1 MKSVYLTSALAA
13 TILLAACGEKA
24 STADGAD
31 ATKGSANADSGELAK
46 GDPSE
51 AKAVKSSGTVTA
63 IDKAAG
69 KITLDHQSIP
79 EVGWPAMTMA
89 FSAEPEVLETV
100 EVGDRVGFDVSITG
114 NSGEVTAITKQ

>member
-1 MKSVYLTSALAA
+1 M
-13 TILLAACGEKA
+13 
-24 STADGAD
+24 
-31 ATKGSANADSGELAK
+31 
-46 GDPSE
+46 
-51 AKAVKSSGTVTA
+51 KSSGTVTA